1 MFSCPWN
8 VDEFVRARS
17 KNSMLFFSR
26 LIFIFHIRCAKRE
39 LVITNERN
47 SETKTW
53 QREFLLFHFL
63 CTGIE
68 NIKGGTF
75 ANIFDW
81 IGALLSK
88 LFRFVVG
95 FANILKKIKT
105 WRHFFHYCY
114 LLQICYTLVTKW
126 HGKDYYEQVKRFQ
139 PRILANIFLKLWIK
153 FWNKWRNFKELKEND
168 KIRKKNQTNKIF
180 ENSNQY
186 WKLSN
191 FLNQNFRKP

>member
-1 MFSCPWN
+1 MRKAFSSIPATVSAKIVLNMAKFFFEKFSNQGLGSMFSVPWN

-17 KNSMLFFSR
+17 KNLMLFSR
-26 LIFIFHIRCAKRE
+26 LIFIFQIRCAKRE
-39 LVITNERN
+39 LVMTNEWN
-47 SETKTW
+47 SEPKTW

-105 WRHFFHYCY
+105 WRHFFP
-114 LLQICYTLVTKW
+114 LLLSASNCMLHVGYNMAWKRLLWTGKTFPASNCSQYFFETL
-126 HGKDYYEQVKRFQ
+126 
-139 PRILANIFLKLWIK
+139 
-153 FWNKWRNFKELKEND
+153 NK
-168 KIRKKNQTNKIF
+168 NK
-180 ENSNQY
+180 
-186 WKLSN
+186 
-191 FLNQNFRKP
+191 